1 MKQALNEWPSRVVDN
16 SIPTIQPSLES
27 TTPVAGDNTSD
38 DIRESEIDSPHKHP
52 PVRNP
57 Q

>member
-27 TTPVAGDNTSD
+27 TTPVASDNTSD